1 MTPSTTETAGTS
13 VRVRGIYATALT
25 RAFREAGLDVVAASP
40 PIRERFENED
50 GEADADL
57 GPAEP
62 DADVW
67 MTGDRQGVGVAAPDD
82 HLDQI
87 RDVLADLGRDAF
99 VWGAA
104 VPRGAVFDAVVD
116 RTVGGGAILD
126 LGDGREA
133 YLPFDNADQHVD
145 DGDRLR
151 VGIREPAAPWSDD
164 RAVAATDLT
173 VSGALASLD
182 RGVDALVAGAA
193 ADREP
198 LARTAELL
206 DPAVPDEWGIYWN
219 YDATDADM
227 DALGDAL
234 DSLAERARVVEDAL
248 ADHDADDAGAS
259 GLVVAPEST
268 LWAWFGRESRTALD
282 EHRRAVT
289 ETMPGHHRV
298 KAGSEA
304 ASGAVDFAESLGV
317 DLDAL
322 PFEAVTDQFGPV
334 EGDAV
339 ALHHGKPDG
348 SMFALGRGE
357 VTDRDVE
364 KGRVTVQR
372 EMTGG
377 GTYDAL
383 GVDREAGDT
392 ATTRFTEGNW
402 WYPTV
407 YRSEDDERKGT
418 YLNVCTPVEVFPDA
432 VRYVDLHVDVIK
444 HADGTVEVV
453 DEDELQECVDEGHV
467 SEELAEQALSVAER
481 LVSAIRT

>member
-1 MTPSTTETAGTS
+1 MTS

-25 RAFREAGLDVVAASP
+25 RACREAGLDVVAASP
-40 PIRERFENED
+40 PIQERF
-50 GEADADL
+50 DADL
-57 GPAEP
+57 DSTEP

-67 MTGDRQGVGVAAPDD
+67 MTGDRQGVGVAAPDG
-82 HLDQI
+82 HLDAV
-87 RDVLADLGRDAF
+87 RDVLRDLGRDVF
-99 VWGAA
+99 VWNAS

-116 RTVGGGAILD
+116 RTVGGGAVLD
-126 LGDGREA
+126 LGDRGEA
-133 YLPFDNADQHVD
+133 YLPFGNADQRVD

-164 RAVAATDLT
+164 RPVAATDVT
-173 VSGALASLD
+173 VPGALASLD
-182 RGVDALVAGAA
+182 RGVDALVSGAA
-193 ADREP
+193 ADRQE
-198 LARTAELL
+198 LARAAELL
-206 DPAVPDEWGIYWN
+206 DPDLPGNWGVYWN
-219 YDATDADM
+219 YAATDADM
-227 DALGDAL
+227 DALGGAL
-234 DSLAERARVVEDAL
+234 DALAERARTVEDAL
-248 ADHDADDAGAS
+248 ADAEDADGP
-259 GLVVAPEST
+259 GLLAAPEST
-268 LWAWFGRESRTALD
+268 LWTWFGRESRTRLD

-298 KAGSEA
+298 KAGSDA
-304 ASGAVDFAESLGV
+304 ASGAVDFAECLGV
-317 DLDAL
+317 DLDDL
-322 PFEAVTDQFGPV
+322 PFGAVTDQFGPT
-334 EGDAV
+334 EGDSV

-348 SMFALGRGE
+348 SLITLGRGD
-357 VTDRDVE
+357 VTGRDVA
-364 KGRVTVQR
+364 KGRVTVER

-407 YRSEDDERKGT
+407 YRGEDGDRKGT

-453 DEDELQECVDEGHV
+453 DQDELRACVDDGLV
-467 SEELAEQALSVAER
+467 SEELAEQALSVAR
-481 LVSAIRT
+481 RVQSAVEN